1 MSTKKKPTN
10 EQISF
15 VRISFPLHSLE
26 NPEYI
31 YHHYELAYLDH
42 TADVQH
48 KKWQENLIN
57 LNKIWI
63 YVLTNMVVGWI
74 KIRNYMARYI
84 VCRAIYKFRVT

>member
-48 KKWQENLIN
+48 KK
-57 LNKIWI
+57 
-63 YVLTNMVVGWI
+63 
-74 KIRNYMARYI
+74 
-84 VCRAIYKFRVT
+84 